1 MKEVLSHS
9 VSDVV
14 VNVTLVSPNM
24 TSDGSFIQGQD
35 VVFNCTATNPP
46 GVTIP
51 LMFTWVQTATISR
64 PATVLQGDSTE
75 GITVVDEDDY
85 STLTFTNIQ
94 DNTRI
99 EGDYM
104 CRVTN
109 RLSPTDWVTVTV
121 NVDVICELIG

>member
-14 VNVTLVSPNM
+14 VNVALVSPNM

-46 GVTIP
+46 GVTLP
-51 LMFTWVQTATISR
+51 LMFTWVQTATMGR
-64 PATVLQGDSTE
+64 PDTVLQGDSTE
-75 GITVVDEDDY
+75 EITVVVGDDY

-99 EGDYM
+99 EGDYL

-109 RLSPTDWVTVTV
+109 RLSSTDWVTVTV
-121 NVDVICELIG
+121 NVDVICELI

>member
-46 GVTIP
+46 GVTLP
-51 LMFTWVQTATISR
+51 LMFTWVKTATMGR
-64 PATVLQGDSTE
+64 PDTVLPQGDSTE
-75 GITVVDEDDY
+75 GITVVDGDDY

-121 NVDVICELIG
+121 NVDVICELI